1 MTTVLI
7 VDTNKSSVVMTSEAF
22 KDKVP
27 GITVMLA
34 ANGKEA
40 LEVMSKTM
48 PDIVVADFD
57 LPDSDG
63 VTLTKL
69 MRKNFSGPIL
79 ITAMPDK
86 IATEAIKNELH
97 CYNDSCA
104 WLPKPVRL
112 DVVSEK
118 IEMFLINNRRIN
130 KRYKSNLPTNLI
142 GKGEGRGKRAPK
154 IAGKLANL
162 GVGGAMFETKAVF
175 KVKKG
180 EEFTF
185 TVELQGKGTTKASS
199 TLKLRG
205 VVQWFTKA
213 KFGLMFVGLTDQQRK
228 ALEDYL
234 IDAKEEKDPF
244 TSKAQIA

>member
-1 MTTVLI
+1 MATVLI

-27 GITVMLA
+27 GITVLLA

-40 LEVMSKTM
+40 LEVMAKTM

-63 VTLTKL
+63 VTLTKV
-69 MRKNFSGPIL
+69 MRKSFSGPIL

-130 KRYKSNLPTNLI
+130 KRYKSSLPTNLI

-154 IAGKLANL
+154 IAGKLVNL
-162 GVGGAMFETKAVF
+162 GVGGAMFETKSVF

-180 EEFTF
+180 EEFSF
-185 TVELQGKGTTKASS
+185 SVDLADRGASKAVT

-205 VVQWFTKA
+205 VVQWFSKSR
-213 KFGLMFVGLTDQQRK
+213 FGLMFVGLSDQHRK
-228 ALEDYL
+228 AFEDYL
-234 IDAKEEKDPF
+234 IDAKEEKDPY
-244 TSKAQIA
+244 TKKA